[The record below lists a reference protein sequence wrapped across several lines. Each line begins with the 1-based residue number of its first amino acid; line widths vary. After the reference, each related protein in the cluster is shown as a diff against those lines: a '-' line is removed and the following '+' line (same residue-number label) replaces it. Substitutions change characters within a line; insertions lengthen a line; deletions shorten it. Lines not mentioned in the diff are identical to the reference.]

1 MCGAF
6 AYESYSSAFVCALCA
21 EIDRTEASKRFRN
34 VTAAADAAGP
44 VHSYCLHALKPVSPP
59 GVHREGSEHSEPRED
74 RKTASIQHRPMSTD
88 DAAAAAAALKS

>member
-34 VTAAADAAGP
+34 VAAAADAAGP

-74 RKTASIQHRPMSTD
+74 RKRPRPYSTD
-88 DAAAAAAALKS
+88 RCRRMMLLLLLL